1 MFQLELVFFWKY
13 GIGDIVWSIFVYFL
27 FFRELLNGIVPNSSS
42 ESENEESKQNT
53 LKINIILYNL
63 LTKAGDC
70 KPGQA
75 KIKEHEDRTTFNSFI
90 RTAQYGLFNPN
101 RPRRTGTFF

>member
-1 MFQLELVFFWKY
+1 VT
-13 GIGDIVWSIFVYFL
+13 
-27 FFRELLNGIVPNSSS
+27 NSSS

-101 RPRRTGTFF
+101 RPRRTGTFLKIPLLFISNNFQGSMIEIMNQESAN